1 MDKSAVLSM
10 KFAKK
15 SIETMKRNKVH
26 SKVISRISRRD
37 NLPLLRG
44 MFISPEPAVPVHTFT
59 HSATYDD
66 GNREDGLFLTAKQ
79 AMFLEG

>member
-1 MDKSAVLSM
+1 M

-26 SKVISRISRRD
+26 SKVINRISRRD

-44 MFISPEPAVPVHTFT
+44 MFISPEPTVQVQMFT
-59 HSATYDD
+59 HRDTYND
-66 GNREDGLFLTAKQ
+66 GNSEDGLFLTAKQ
-79 AMFLEG
+79 AMYLEG